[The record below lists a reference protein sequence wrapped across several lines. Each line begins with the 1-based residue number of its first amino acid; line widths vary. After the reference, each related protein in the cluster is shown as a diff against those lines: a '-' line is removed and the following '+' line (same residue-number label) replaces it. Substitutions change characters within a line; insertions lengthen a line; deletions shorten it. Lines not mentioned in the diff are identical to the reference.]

1 MLIKIRDLIRLITKN
16 LDYCYKN
23 FMKIKVNSGYELLL
37 NKTMEIPTMT
47 VVVRA
52 TFG

>member
-16 LDYCYKN
+16 SDCYYQT
-23 FMKIKVNSGYELLL
+23 FMKIKVNSGDELLL

-52 TFG
+52 TFD